1 MDKKNIVAGNW
12 KMNKTVAESIELVEE
27 LKRLH
32 ADQTAVDVVVCPPY
46 TSLKSVSDILS
57 NTQIH
62 LGSQNISAEDSG
74 AYTGEISHEML
85 KELYVRYVIIGHSE
99 RREYFQESDD
109 LINRKVLKAL
119 EKKLKPIL
127 CVGESL
133 EQRESGITEEVVE
146 KQIRLG
152 LRDINPDMYSDVV
165 IAYEPVWAIGTGKTA
180 TAQQAQDV
188 HYFIR
193 CLIKEMVGL
202 DASNVV
208 RIQYGGS
215 MKPSNAEEL
224 LSQADID
231 GGLIGGA
238 SLDAVSFG
246 SLIDS
251 ASRI

>member
-1 MDKKNIVAGNW
+1 MRKKIIAGNW

-27 LKRLH
+27 LQRVH

-62 LGSQNISAEDSG
+62 VGSQNISAEDSG

-99 RREYFQESDD
+99 RREYFKESDD
-109 LINRKVLKAL
+109 LINRKVLKVL

-133 EQRESGITEEVVE
+133 EQRESGITEDVVE

-152 LRDINPDMYSDVV
+152 LRDINPDMYSDIV

>member
-1 MDKKNIVAGNW
+1 MRKKIIAGNW

-27 LKRLH
+27 LQRLH

-62 LGSQNISAEDSG
+62 VGSQNISAEDSG

-127 CVGESL
+127 
-133 EQRESGITEEVVE
+133 
-146 KQIRLG
+146 
-152 LRDINPDMYSDVV
+152 
-165 IAYEPVWAIGTGKTA
+165 
-180 TAQQAQDV
+180 
-188 HYFIR
+188 
-193 CLIKEMVGL
+193 
-202 DASNVV
+202 
-208 RIQYGGS
+208 
-215 MKPSNAEEL
+215 
-224 LSQADID
+224 
-231 GGLIGGA
+231 
-238 SLDAVSFG
+238 
-246 SLIDS
+246 
-251 ASRI
+251 

>member
-1 MDKKNIVAGNW
+1 MRKKIIAGNW

-27 LKRLH
+27 LQRLH

-62 LGSQNISAEDSG
+62 VGSQNISAEDSG

-119 EKKLKPIL
+119 EKNLKPIL

-133 EQRESGITEEVVE
+133 EQRESGITE
-146 KQIRLG
+146 
-152 LRDINPDMYSDVV
+152 
-165 IAYEPVWAIGTGKTA
+165 
-180 TAQQAQDV
+180 
-188 HYFIR
+188 
-193 CLIKEMVGL
+193 
-202 DASNVV
+202 
-208 RIQYGGS
+208 
-215 MKPSNAEEL
+215 
-224 LSQADID
+224 
-231 GGLIGGA
+231 
-238 SLDAVSFG
+238 
-246 SLIDS
+246 
-251 ASRI
+251 

>member
-1 MDKKNIVAGNW
+1 MRKKIIAGNW

-27 LKRLH
+27 LQRLH

-99 RREYFQESDD
+99 RREYFQESDN

-133 EQRESGITEEVVE
+133 EQRESGITEDVVE

>member
-1 MDKKNIVAGNW
+1 MRKKIIAGNW

-27 LKRLH
+27 LQRLH

-62 LGSQNISAEDSG
+62 VGSQNISAEDSG
-74 AYTGEISHEML
+74 AYTGEVSHEML

-99 RREYFQESDD
+99 RREHFQESDD

-133 EQRESGITEEVVE
+133 EQRESGITEDVVE

-152 LRDINPDMYSDVV
+152 LRDINHDMYSDVV
-165 IAYEPVWAIGTGKTA
+165 IAYEPVWAIGPGKTA

-193 CLIKEMVGL
+193 SLIKEMVGL

-246 SLIDS
+246 SLIES